1 MCPRASD
8 SGRHMDRHPDRIRKT
23 FSLPRTLATQLQAE
37 ADAAHR
43 GDLTQALLHRLA
55 PHYPG
60 VADFLA
66 THRYFSRA
74 PKKNPKKVLQPSDG

>member
-1 MCPRASD
+1 V
-8 SGRHMDRHPDRIRKT
+8 
-23 FSLPRTLATQLQAE
+23 LATQLQAE

-55 PHYPG
+55 PHYSG

-66 THRYFSRA
+66 THRYFTRA
-74 PKKNPKKVLQPSDG
+74 PKKNPKKILQPSDG

>member
-1 MCPRASD
+1 
-8 SGRHMDRHPDRIRKT
+8 MDRHPDRIRKT

-37 ADAAHR
+37 ADEAHR

-66 THRYFSRA
+66 THPYFSRA
-74 PKKNPKKVLQPSDG
+74 PKKNPKKVLQPSDGLTR